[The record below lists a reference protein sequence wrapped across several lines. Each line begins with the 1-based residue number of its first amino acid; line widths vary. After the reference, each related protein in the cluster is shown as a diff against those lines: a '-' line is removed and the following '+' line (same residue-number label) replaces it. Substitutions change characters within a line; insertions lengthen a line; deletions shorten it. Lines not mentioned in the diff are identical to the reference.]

1 MITCKGPRTYS
12 SLQVDHDGRMM
23 DSNFISITLE
33 SYVREDISRTIANL
47 HSLLRA
53 KHSHWAS
60 HFKVWDAK
68 QKAVAAIYGDF
79 DESYA
84 ELPQFLVA
92 LKDADPTIVT

>member
-47 HSLLRA
+47 HSLLCA

-79 DESYA
+79 DESYV
-84 ELPQFLVA
+84 ESP
-92 LKDADPTIVT
+92 